1 MRNNNKVLSLGFIVF
16 FVSFSV
22 LSLEILY
29 SKIFAVITYYHFSSM
44 IISIALLGFGAAG
57 SYLSIKYSNSI
68 KKDSFIIKNLL
79 YLNLVNLVSFYLII
93 KMRFYPILLSDD
105 WLNQLSLLFFYI
117 ILSLPFFF
125 GGKILSYIFTNSS
138 SDINKLYFF
147 DLIGGGIGSLSIF
160 FLINSFSVPIILHL
174 ISILL
179 SVVAI
184 LYILIS
190 KKLYKY
196 LIINFIIVILVF
208 FIIRDIHSHNKIL
221 VYPPPSKEGFKWAPP
236 WSQGKEIEY
245 TKWNIIERLD
255 ITKSFKRKTWDFGG
269 DISKKY
275 FNSVMELRYMFKDG
289 IASTGILKVDKP
301 IEKYEFLQGYL
312 QAAPYKFRRYKSV
325 ISIGFGGG
333 IDLWIANY
341 HKIKKIIGV
350 EINPLKVKVLK
361 TKYKE
366 YSGNLSDKAFLVP
379 EEGRHFLSRT
389 RIKADVIQMSGLDS
403 YPALSSGAFAMSEN
417 YVFTKEAIKNMI
429 KHLNKNGVIS
439 INRIFFIP
447 PRETLRMVTTMI
459 TALEELNIKDIKD
472 KFFIIKGFR
481 WANILLKP
489 DGFSKEEV
497 GKLNKWLDEMDFH
510 TVYNPELKKQD
521 NLFAKIINMD
531 KKERIG
537 FYNNYVYKVE
547 PATDNSP
554 FFFQYY
560 KWTNLFSEHSKWAYA
575 KLMPVGLKIIIYSII
590 QITILGLIFI
600 ILPLKKKKMDIP
612 KKVVFDTI
620 FYFSSI
626 GLGFILIEVV
636 MIQKFIIFLGGP
648 IYSLSVILFSIL
660 IFSGLGSYL
669 SKKISSDKFNYKH
682 SFLMIIFIS
691 ILYLLFL
698 NPIFGAL
705 LHLNAVSRI
714 IISIILL
721 SPLSFFMGFPFPSGI
736 KFISVKHNDIIPWAW
751 AVNSIFTVFGS
762 VLCLFLSITFGFVQ
776 TWIIALLFYL
786 VGYFFIKRLE
796 LLKNE

>member
-1 MRNNNKVLSLGFIVF
+1 MNNNKKILSLGFIVF

-57 SYLSIKYSNSI
+57 SYLSLKYSKNI
-68 KKDSFIIKNLL
+68 KEDSFIIKNLI
-79 YLNLVNLVSFYLII
+79 YLNFVNLVSFYLII
-93 KMRFYPILLSDD
+93 KMRFYPILLSND

-117 ILSLPFFF
+117 MLSLPFFF

-147 DLIGGGIGSLSIF
+147 DLVGGGIGSLLIF
-160 FLINSFSVPIILHL
+160 FLINSFSVPTILHL
-174 ISILL
+174 ISVLL
-179 SVVAI
+179 SVVTI
-184 LYILIS
+184 FYIFLS

-196 LIINFIIVILVF
+196 LIVNLIIIILIF
-208 FIIRDIHSHNKIL
+208 FIIRDIHSHKKIL

-236 WSQGKEIEY
+236 WSHGKEIEY

-275 FNSVMELRYMFKDG
+275 FNSTMELRYMFKDG

-301 IEKYEFLQGYL
+301 IEKYEFLRGYL

-333 IDLWIANY
+333 IDLWIAYY
-341 HKIKKIIGV
+341 HRIKKIIGV
-350 EINPLKVKVLK
+350 EINPLKVEVLK
-361 TKYKE
+361 NRYKE
-366 YSGNLSDKAFLVP
+366 YSGNLSDKAFLIP

-389 RIKADVIQMSGLDS
+389 KIKVDVIQMSGLDS

-439 INRIFFIP
+439 INRIFFVP

-459 TALEELNIKDIKD
+459 TALEELKIKDIKD

-489 DGFSKEEV
+489 NGFTKEEII
-497 GKLNKWLDEMDFH
+497 KLNKWLDEMDFQ
-510 TVYNPELKKQD
+510 TVYNPEHKEQN
-521 NLFAKIINMD
+521 NLFAKMINTG
-531 KKERIG
+531 KKGRME
-537 FYNNYVYKVE
+537 FYKKYVYRVN

-575 KLMPVGLKIIIYSII
+575 QLMPVGLKIIIYSII

-600 ILPLKKKKMDIP
+600 ILPLRKNKIEIP
-612 KKVVFDTI
+612 KKIVIDTI
-620 FYFSSI
+620 VYFSSI

-636 MIQKFIIFLGGP
+636 MIQKFIVFLGGP

-660 IFSGLGSYL
+660 IFSGLGSYFSKRL
-669 SKKISSDKFNYKH
+669 SFKNFNYKH
-682 SFLMIIFIS
+682 SFLLIIIIS
-691 ILYLLFL
+691 ILYILFL
-698 NPIFGAL
+698 NSIFNSL
-705 LHLNAVSRI
+705 LHLNTIIRI
-714 IISIILL
+714 IIAIGLL

-736 KFISVKHNDIIPWAW
+736 KFISAKHNEIIPWAW

-776 TWIIALLFYL
+776 TWIIALLFY
-786 VGYFFIKRLE
+786 FIAYIFVNRLE
-796 LLKNE
+796 SLKNE